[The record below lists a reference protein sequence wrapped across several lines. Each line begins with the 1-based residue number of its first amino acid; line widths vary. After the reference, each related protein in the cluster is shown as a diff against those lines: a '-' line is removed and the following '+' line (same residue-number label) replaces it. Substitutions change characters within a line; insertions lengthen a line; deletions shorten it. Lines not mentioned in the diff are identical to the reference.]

1 MFASTET
8 LVSTAAADPVSYW
21 SGWVNL
27 VSTVAAGATG
37 ALAWFAKVQ
46 IDSANREK
54 QDRQAVADARI
65 SALAYAVRRQV
76 RSWLALD
83 GARQAVKWKAEIS
96 PTFARVEN
104 CLQMALAEVHASLLV
119 RAALRDAL
127 VHYYRAMDTFDQ
139 LPSPPGG
146 MSFNRGALTWV
157 GLGTLHAE
165 VEACADSLRGAIDP
179 ELERADRSIPH
190 LSAEAE
196 RREADEPAVAGSSDY
211 LREQ

>member
-1 MFASTET
+1 MFESTGT
-8 LVSTAAADPVSYW
+8 FISTAGADPVSYW
-21 SGWVNL
+21 GTWVNL

-83 GARQAVKWKAEIS
+83 SAPQVVKWKAEIS

-104 CLQMALAEVHASLLV
+104 CLQMALAEVHASPMV
-119 RAALRDAL
+119 RAALREAL
-127 VHYYRAMDTFDQ
+127 VRYYRAMDTFDQ
-139 LPSPPGG
+139 LPSPPDE
-146 MSFNRGALTWV
+146 MSVDKGASIWG

-165 VEACADSLRGAIDP
+165 VESCADSLRGAIDP
-179 ELERADRSIPH
+179 ELEAADKGIPH
-190 LSAEAE
+190 LLGEAE
-196 RREADEPAVAGSSDY
+196 RREPDALAVPAP
-211 LREQ
+211 R

>member
-1 MFASTET
+1 MFESTET
-8 LVSTAAADPVSYW
+8 FISTAVADPVSYW
-21 SGWVNL
+21 GTWVNL

-83 GARQAVKWKAEIS
+83 SAPHAVEWKAEIS
-96 PTFARVEN
+96 PTFERVEN
-104 CLQMALAEVHASLLV
+104 CLQMALAEVHASRLV
-119 RAALRDAL
+119 RAALREAL
-127 VHYYRAMDTFDQ
+127 VRYYRAMDTFDQ
-139 LPSPPGG
+139 LPSPPDE
-146 MSFNRGALTWV
+146 MSVDKGASLLG

-165 VEACADSLRGAIDP
+165 VESCAASLAGAIDP
-179 ELERADRSIPH
+179 ELEAADKGIPH
-190 LSAEAE
+190 ISPSGNTRGTLCPSGA
-196 RREADEPAVAGSSDY
+196 RD
-211 LREQ
+211 